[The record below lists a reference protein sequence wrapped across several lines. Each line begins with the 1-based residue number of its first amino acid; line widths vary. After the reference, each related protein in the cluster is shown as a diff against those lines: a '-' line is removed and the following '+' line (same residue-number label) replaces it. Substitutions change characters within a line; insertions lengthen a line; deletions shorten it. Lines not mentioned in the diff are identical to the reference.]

1 MNVHNELVER
11 LLDEGGSVKAPA
23 VNAQLYEGSELSGSA
38 VAQDYAEHPDA
49 LYGDRPPNLRVQ
61 AEKPEHRIVLFL
73 KGQGM
78 SNNEIARRTG
88 YTYPWISQ
96 LLRQPWARKR
106 LVEEITAQGRDA
118 VGEII
123 KSAAEDSVWTLI
135 NERDNGSAKP
145 AERISAA
152 NSLLDRFLGKP
163 TQKVEQTIKTGP
175 LNTLEE
181 TERELVA
188 LQQEEARLMGTQ
200 RN

>member
-1 MNVHNELVER
+1 MNVHDELIDR
-11 LLDEGGSVKAPA
+11 LLDEGGSVRAPA
-23 VNAQLYEGSELSGSA
+23 VNAQLYEGSELSGSP
-38 VAQDYAEHPDA
+38 VAQDYEAHPDA
-49 LYGDRPPNLRVQ
+49 LYGDRPPNLRIK

-73 KGQGM
+73 KGQGL
-78 SNNEIARRTG
+78 SNNEIAERTG

-106 LVEEITAQGRDA
+106 LVEEITASGRDA
-118 VGEII
+118 VTDII

-135 NERDNGSAKP
+135 AERDNDNAKP
-145 AERISAA
+145 SERISAA

-175 LNTLEE
+175 LDTLAD
-181 TERELVA
+181 TERELA
-188 LQQEEARLMGTQ
+188 MLAQEEARLMGTT